1 MSNFRLPLSGNVS
14 QAINPWNWFQNLF
27 GDQFGFINIDLGKSS
42 DPDLEAQIL
51 SDVGS
56 YGRQIGQITDA
67 LQVLL
72 RHVPLEKLNAD
83 ERRAL
88 QAFRYQAEEIERIK
102 QKRQPLL
109 ASAVLATGQSPA
121 ARPSRS
127 AG

>member
-1 MSNFRLPLSGNVS
+1 MSSFRLPLSGNVS
-14 QAINPWNWFQNLF
+14 QAINPWTWFQNLF
-27 GDQFGFINIDLGKSS
+27 GNQFGFINIDLGKSS

-56 YGRQIGQITDA
+56 YGRQLGQITDA

-83 ERRAL
+83 EQRAL

-102 QKRQPLL
+102 HKRQALL
-109 ASAVLATGQSPA
+109 ASALLAADQSPA
-121 ARPSRS
+121 AALPSE